1 MLADSGLILEGG
13 GMKGIYTA
21 GVLDVFMEKGID
33 FGACYGVSAGAS
45 VLTSYMSKQP
55 GRSYHIYTDY
65 LDCKDYCSAYSLLT
79 SGDLFGASMSYDL
92 IPNYLNPY
100 DYQKALEYPGKCYA
114 VATNIVTGKPHYFRM
129 NDVKKAMTA
138 IRASCSLP
146 LVSKNVMIGGE
157 PYLDGGLSDSIPV
170 RRSISDG
177 NKKNVVIM
185 NKERGF
191 IRQPAENQQLIK
203 IRYAKY
209 PHVYECMN
217 ERAIRYNATVQF
229 IEEEEMKGRMFVIRP
244 ALCLNVDRIEKDTHK
259 LYAMY
264 EAGRSDAEASYGKL
278 LTYLGTEKR

>member
-1 MLADSGLILEGG
+1 MLADAGLILEGG

-21 GVLDVFMEKGID
+21 GVLDVFIEKGID
-33 FGACYGVSAGAS
+33 FSSCYGVSAGAS
-45 VLTSYMSKQP
+45 VLTSYMSKQE
-55 GRSYHIYTDY
+55 GRSFHIFVDY
-65 LDCKDYCSAYSLLT
+65 LDCKDYCSVYSLLR

-114 VATNIVTGKPHYFRM
+114 VATNIVTGKAHYFRI
-129 NDVKKAMTA
+129 NDVKKAMEA
-138 IRASCSLP
+138 IHASCSLP

-157 PYLDGGLSDSIPV
+157 PYLDGGLADSIPI
-170 RRSISDG
+170 RRSITDG

-191 IRQPAENQQLIK
+191 IRQPSENPQLIK

-209 PHVYECMN
+209 PKIYECLN

-229 IEEEEMKGRMFVIRP
+229 IEEEEMKGHMFVIRP
-244 ALCLNVDRIEKDTHK
+244 AVGLNVDRIEKNPDK
-259 LYAMY
+259 LHAMY
-264 EAGRSDAEASYGKL
+264 EAGRSDAEANYDKMVSYL
-278 LTYLGTEKR
+278 NSDQ